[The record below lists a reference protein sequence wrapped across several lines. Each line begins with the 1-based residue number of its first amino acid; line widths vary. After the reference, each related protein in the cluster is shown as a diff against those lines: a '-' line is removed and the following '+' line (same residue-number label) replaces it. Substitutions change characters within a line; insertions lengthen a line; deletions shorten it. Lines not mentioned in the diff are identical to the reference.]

1 MQTPPAASNRRA
13 IFTNI
18 SWFVGSL
25 GLAFLVWML
34 ATSQLDPVS
43 EWRWREPIPIRVT
56 PDTGLVITN
65 EADFARTANLL
76 LRAQQSVRELLAAD
90 DIIITADLTGL
101 GPGTHVVELDTDI
114 ARRVTVVDTSP
125 SRITVNL
132 EVLASKLVEVRP
144 VYVGDLPPGYEIKG
158 EPIFDVNQVTVSGP
172 QSRVDQVAAVQVEI
186 DIDGQRERIE
196 DDARPV
202 PVDPDGR
209 PVSNVTVDTQIIRVT
224 VEIGPVGEATP
235 TPSS

>member
-1 MQTPPAASNRRA
+1 MQRTSTTSNRRA
-13 IFTNI
+13 IVTNI
-18 SWFVGSL
+18 SWFLGSL
-25 GLAFLVWML
+25 GLAFLVWMF

-43 EWRWREPIPIRVT
+43 EWRWREPITIRVT
-56 PDTGLVITN
+56 PDPGLVITN
-65 EADFARTANLL
+65 ESEFARTANLL

-101 GPGTHVVELDTDI
+101 GPGTHVVELNTDI

-132 EVLASKLVEVRP
+132 EVLASKLVEVHA
-144 VYVGDLPPGYEIKG
+144 VFIGDLPPGYEIKG
-158 EPIFDVNQVTVSGP
+158 EPIFDINQVTVSGP
-172 QSRVDQVAAVQVEI
+172 QSRVDQVASAQVEI
-186 DIDGQRERIE
+186 DIDGAREAVE

-202 PVDPDGR
+202 PVDPDGN
-209 PVSNVTVDTQIIRVT
+209 PISNVAVDTQIIRVT
-224 VEIGPVGEATP
+224 VEIGPVGSPTP